1 MENKMDKSN
10 WTLRYNRTA
19 RDIYGKS
26 LTRSDFGEHKDERI
40 VELFIWCMIGIFLGA
55 LIF

>member
-1 MENKMDKSN
+1 MHDKSN

-26 LTRSDFGEHKDERI
+26 LTRLDFVEQKDERI

>member
-1 MENKMDKSN
+1 MGDKSN

-26 LTRSDFGEHKDERI
+26 LIRSDFVEQKDERI
-40 VELFIWCMIGIFLGA
+40 AEIFLWCMIGLLLGA